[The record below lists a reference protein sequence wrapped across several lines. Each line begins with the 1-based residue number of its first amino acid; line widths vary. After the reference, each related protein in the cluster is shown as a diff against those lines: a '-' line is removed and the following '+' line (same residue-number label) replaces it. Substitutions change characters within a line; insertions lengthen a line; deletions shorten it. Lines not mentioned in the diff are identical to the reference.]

1 MVKVPIDFPNL
12 GEVET
17 ADADALLAVRAARR
31 AVAANPR
38 DANAYLAL
46 GQAYYLLWRSQEGG
60 WTFQS
65 DPTPL
70 SFRGLDLAFRQTL
83 RLVQT
88 VTALHHALT
97 LNPSLEQAHNILFQV
112 YVQMHYFDAAAH
124 HLGER
129 VKILRDIKFRR
140 RSGEKPEAFEKRQSD
155 FKKGVKD
162 LQKRLK
168 GLEQEV
174 DRRSK
179 DYRRNAINQ
188 PLQRKFTLSLLEPYK
203 GQKPDPLGRGLAN
216 TGLDLLLK
224 AKGSEKDP
232 MLAIWQIRLLMTL
245 GRLQEAREDLPALE
259 DALARIR
266 KQKKKNPKLGAME
279 GPLDFSIA
287 WYKVLLAAA
296 AGHYTEADE
305 LLDALVKKTHANPR
319 FLRYTAGYLLQGA
332 TFSDLLRRQML
343 VRQGVMPLLE
353 GQMMESMRRL
363 AGPLRSEADF
373 HLLRGLLALEH
384 GETTRAYGE
393 LAKTLRLTQH
403 LTINPQPR
411 TVRDK
416 PTDYNDARIAQRY
429 VILLAREKLQG
440 TWKLR
445 SATVDGSNVPTRQ
458 TDGRWSRLVIRRN
471 RYRTPKTAGTIVIS
485 PLIRPQALYL
495 RVEDGPGKKTIR
507 YCSYELDGDRL
518 KVAFYSRRVETPVQA
533 ARGVA
538 ALVAA
543 VRLNP
548 ALAAATVAGS
558 FLPHRPK
565 SFKASRHAD
574 LVVLVYQRVKE

>member
-1 MVKVPIDFPNL
+1 
-12 GEVET
+12 
-17 ADADALLAVRAARR
+17 
-31 AVAANPR
+31 
-38 DANAYLAL
+38 
-46 GQAYYLLWRSQEGG
+46 
-60 WTFQS
+60 
-65 DPTPL
+65 
-70 SFRGLDLAFRQTL
+70 
-83 RLVQT
+83 
-88 VTALHHALT
+88 
-97 LNPSLEQAHNILFQV
+97 
-112 YVQMHYFDAAAH
+112 
-124 HLGER
+124 
-129 VKILRDIKFRR
+129 
-140 RSGEKPEAFEKRQSD
+140 
-155 FKKGVKD
+155 
-162 LQKRLK
+162 LK
-168 GLEQEV
+168 SLEQEV

-179 DYRRNAINQ
+179 DYRRSAINQ
-188 PLQRKFTLSLLEPYK
+188 PLQRKFTLALLEPYK
-203 GQKPDPLGRGLAN
+203 GQKLDPLGRGLAN

-232 MLAIWQIRLLMTL
+232 MLAIWQIRLLLTL
-245 GRLQEAREDLPALE
+245 GRLQEAREGLPALE

-305 LLDALVKKTHANPR
+305 RLDELLKKTRANPR
-319 FLRYTAGYLLQGA
+319 FLRFTAGYLLQGV
-332 TFSDLLRRQML
+332 TFSHLLRRQIL

-353 GQMMESMRRL
+353 GQMMEGMRRL

-384 GETTRAYGE
+384 GETKEAFGE

-403 LTINPQPR
+403 LTLNPQPR

-440 TWKLR
+440 AWKLR
-445 SATVDGSNVPTRQ
+445 SAAVDGARDPAWL
-458 TDGRWSRLVIRRN
+458 TDVRWSRLVIRQN

-485 PLIRPQALYL
+485 PLARPQALYL
-495 RVEDGPGKKTIR
+495 RVEDGPGKGTIR
-507 YCSYELDGDRL
+507 YCSYELDGNRL
-518 KVAFYSRRVETPVQA
+518 KVALYPRRAETPAQA

-543 VRLNP
+543 VRSNP
-548 ALAAATVAGS
+548 AVAATAVAGR
-558 FLPHRPK
+558 FVPRRPK
-565 SFKASRHAD
+565 SFKAGRHAD